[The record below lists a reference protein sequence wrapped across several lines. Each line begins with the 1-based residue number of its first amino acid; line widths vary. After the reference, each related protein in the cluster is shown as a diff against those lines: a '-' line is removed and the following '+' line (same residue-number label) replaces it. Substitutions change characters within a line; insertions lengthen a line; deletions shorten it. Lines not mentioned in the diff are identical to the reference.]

1 MTEPQTNLNADTD
14 AMTIVMGD
22 GKVPVWWKLGAFAT
36 VVFALLYTAY
46 FHLGTA
52 GRTAIDRL
60 DVALAKNTALQ
71 FAEIGELKQDAPT
84 MVKFLDEASWLR
96 VGQSIFK
103 ANCVQCHGA
112 EGEGKVG
119 PNLAD
124 DSYKNIRSI
133 EDILT
138 VLNRG
143 AGGNA
148 MPAWQ
153 NKLNSNEIVLVST
166 YVASL
171 RGKNPAGGKGA
182 EGQVIPPWPTAAE
195 LPAASNQSAAPNPS
209 SEPNE

>member
-1 MTEPQTNLNADTD
+1 MSELQTNVDPDTD
-14 AMTIVMGD
+14 SMTIVMGD
-22 GKVPVWWKLGAFAT
+22 GQVPIWWKLGTIAT
-36 VVFALLYTAY
+36 FLFALLYFAY
-46 FHLGTA
+46 FHLGTP
-52 GRTAIDRL
+52 GRTATDLL

-71 FAEIGELKQDAPT
+71 FAEIGDLKQDAPT
-84 MVKFLDEASWLR
+84 MVKFLGEASWLR
-96 VGQSIFK
+96 VGQSLFK

-124 DSYKNIRSI
+124 DSYKNIRSL

-138 VLNRG
+138 VINRG

-171 RGKNPAGGKGA
+171 RGTNPPGGKGA
-182 EGQVIPPWPTAAE
+182 EGQTIPPWPTAAD
-195 LPAASNQSAAPNPS
+195 LPVASSNAVPNQS
-209 SEPNE
+209 SESNE

>member
-1 MTEPQTNLNADTD
+1 MIESKPSTHVDSDSMP
-14 AMTIVMGD
+14 IVMGD
-22 GKVPVWWKLGAFAT
+22 GQVPLWWKLGVVAT
-36 VVFALLYTAY
+36 LVFAMTYFAY
-46 FHLGTA
+46 FHLGTS
-52 GRTAIDRL
+52 GRTAIDRF

-71 FAEIGELKQDAPT
+71 FAEIGDLKQDAPT
-84 MVKFLDEASWLR
+84 MVKFMGESSWLR

-124 DSYKNIRSI
+124 DSYKYVRSL

-138 VLNRG
+138 VINRG
-143 AGGNA
+143 AGGTA

-171 RGKNPAGGKGA
+171 RGTNPVGGKGA

-195 LPAASNQSAAPNPS
+195 TTTSTTQASESY
-209 SEPNE
+209 E